1 MSLTKLMS
9 FVAILISVVL
19 YWTTANVC
27 RYNFAIDKKTNLLNI
42 LSEEIDPSIGKAKV
56 YYYKELNCSS
66 VDWSFDYNRVIK
78 NLEVVSVIVY
88 QQLTTDIR
96 GRSLEKI
103 NLLKVFSP

>member
-1 MSLTKLMS
+1 MGLTKLMT

-19 YWTTANVC
+19 YWTTANIC
-27 RYNFAIDKKTNLLNI
+27 RYNFAINKKTNILNV
-42 LSEEIDPSIGKAKV
+42 LSEEIDPSINKAKV

-96 GRSLEKI
+96 GRSLE
-103 NLLKVFSP
+103 

>member
-1 MSLTKLMS
+1 MSLTKLVS

-19 YWTTANVC
+19 YWTTSNIC
-27 RYNFAIDKKTNLLNI
+27 RYNFAIDKKTNILNV
-42 LSEEIDPSIGKAKV
+42 LSEEIDPSISKAKV

-78 NLEVVSVIVY
+78 NLEVISVIVY

-96 GRSLEKI
+96 GRSLE
-103 NLLKVFSP
+103 